1 MKTFNT
7 SFNGDHY
14 TVIVGTGEEIKPV
27 YRSMY
32 SAANAE
38 HRAKTNLRPV
48 YSGGATFSPERMYGI
63 CIYEQVFAP
72 GCEPVPAFTVVNA
85 DVALRFLLY

>member
-1 MKTFNT
+1 MKTFEV
-7 SFNGDHY
+7 SSNGDHY

-32 SAANAE
+32 AAANAE

-48 YSGGATFSPERMYGI
+48 YSGCATFHPERMYGI

-72 GCEPVPAFTVVNA
+72 GCEPIPAFTAVNA
-85 DVALRFLLY
+85 EVALSMIAL